1 MVSSEGA
8 DEAALVRSYGVQEP
22 LDIATAEGMLREFK
36 QIMDRLGV
44 VFFLMFR
51 WAVKNG
57 QFDDPEEAKY
67 VIFREDDE
75 PASGGDGGKA

>member
-1 MVSSEGA
+1 MVVVTIILLMSTT
-8 DEAALVRSYGVQEP
+8 L
-22 LDIATAEGMLREFK
+22 
-36 QIMDRLGV
+36 LGV